1 MRTLSICTVLAFVL
15 LTGCSGSLY
24 IQRSL
29 NHIEQAKPIM
39 RIACLDPT
47 FMYANG
53 SETSAFIESI
63 QSNKSRFIEYLQHAA
78 TQNEIELK
86 IIDTEEISERDVE
99 YFNTLAPLR
108 RHLMAMNFLQR
119 PIGNPDN
126 KSNTNLEPNG
136 HYVSRLPIIDP
147 EFAHISER
155 LGTPF
160 VASQILLVENR
171 KGKKPRKGESMFLNI
186 IVNVETGETV
196 FREIRE
202 VRGFPGDTRLSAILY
217 DSFRTLNY
225 TRKPPKEKNK

>member
-1 MRTLSICTVLAFVL
+1 MKTLISCAILIFIL
-15 LTGCSGSLY
+15 LTGCNGSLY

-29 NHIEQAKPIM
+29 NHIAQEKPIA
-39 RIACLDPT
+39 RIACLDPA
-47 FMYANG
+47 FIYANG
-53 SETSAFIESI
+53 SESSAFIESTRMH
-63 QSNKSRFIEYLQHAA
+63 KDRFIEHLQTAA
-78 TQNEIELK
+78 GQNEIELK
-86 IIDTEEISERDVE
+86 IIDTEAISERDVD

-108 RHLMAMNFLQR
+108 RHLMVMNFLQR

-126 KSNTNLEPNG
+126 KSKSSLEPNG
-136 HYVSRLPIIDP
+136 HYVERMPIIDP

-160 VASQILLVENR
+160 VASQVLVIDNK
-171 KGKKPRKGESMFLNI
+171 KGKKPRKGEATFLNI

-202 VRGFPGDTRLSAILY
+202 IRGFPGNTRLSAILY

-225 TRKPPKEKNK
+225 TRKLPKEKNK